1 MKDLLILGA
10 GPHAQEMADIVR
22 QINHVAPTWNLLG
35 FLVSQAQADR
45 VGETLGCGYTV
56 LDTYAAVGRYPDA
69 FLALE
74 YNAVQFTARGFS
86 DFPARQMASLIAPTA
101 FVASTAR
108 IGQGCVIYPQCFVG
122 HNAVLGDRVFVLS
135 GSVINHD
142 DYLEDD
148 VTVASNVSL
157 AGFVRVEAGCYL
169 GQACTV
175 RQYLRIG
182 RGSLIGMG
190 SVVIA
195 DVPPNSVMVGNP
207 ARKLRDRVM
216 S

>member
-1 MKDLLILGA
+1 MKELLILGA
-10 GPHAQEMADIVR
+10 GPHAQEMADIVQ

-35 FLVSQAQADR
+35 FLVPEAQAER
-45 VGETLGCGYTV
+45 VGETLGCGYSV
-56 LDTYAAVGRYPDA
+56 LGTFVAVECYPDA
-69 FLALE
+69 FLAME
-74 YNAVQFTARGFS
+74 YNCGFP
-86 DFPARQMASLIAPTA
+86 DLTCERVTSLVAPTA

-108 IGQGCVIYPQCFVG
+108 IGRGCVIYPHCFVG
-122 HNAVLGDRVFVLS
+122 HNAILGDRVFVLG

-142 DYLEDD
+142 AVLEDD
-148 VTVASNVSL
+148 VTVASQVSL
-157 AGFVRVEAGCYL
+157 AGFVHVEAGCYL

-207 ARKLRDRVM
+207 ARKLRDRT
-216 S
+216 SI